1 MQEKKTKP
9 AIPVKKGKG
18 ISPINIHL
26 DPVGDIVGELYEIS
40 NPRQRFEIQYTEI
53 DIRSTRGVCPNT
65 GQYTDLS
72 FSAEKPRIQA
82 CRVGCSCH
90 ACLYNNCIG
99 HIEP

>member
-26 DPVGDIVGELYEIS
+26 DPVGDIVGELYDIS
-40 NPRQRFEIQYTEI
+40 NPRQRFEIQYTGL
-53 DIRSTRGVCPNT
+53 T
-65 GQYTDLS
+65 
-72 FSAEKPRIQA
+72 FSAKKPRIQA

-99 HIEP
+99 HIGP